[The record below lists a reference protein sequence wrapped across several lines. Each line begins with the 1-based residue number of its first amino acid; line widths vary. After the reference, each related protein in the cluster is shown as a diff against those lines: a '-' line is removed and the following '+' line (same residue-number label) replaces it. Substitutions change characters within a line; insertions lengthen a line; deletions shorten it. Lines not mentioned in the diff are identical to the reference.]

1 MHLLLVDDHPLIHVA
16 LRALLADFDPPVQ
29 LHSALDAE
37 GARTLLTQ
45 LRPSPDLLLLDLQL
59 ADAVPQSDGFALLD
73 EMRARYPAL
82 PIVCLSGTNQMA
94 EVIRAIDQGAM
105 GFIPKHVDPEE
116 FKAALALIVVGGIY
130 VPPMRLDSAAPA
142 PARPSEPR
150 PAAALPASLAALPI
164 TPRLGQPHV
173 DGREGLGLRHLEQAL
188 AAELEHGDE
197 GHHQHRHAAR
207 GVEEVLE
214 LHEAPALQRAA
225 RCSCAR
231 APTAA
236 RG

>member
-116 FKAALALIVVGGIY
+116 FKAALALVVVGGIY

-164 TPRLGQPHV
+164 TPR
-173 DGREGLGLRHLEQAL
+173 
-188 AAELEHGDE
+188 
-197 GHHQHRHAAR
+197 QH
-207 GVEEVLE
+207 EVLQGLLLGKPNKLIASE
-214 LHEAPALQRAA
+214 LSISADTVKDHVQAIFRALGVNSRTQAVLAVGQMNR
-225 RCSCAR
+225 
-231 APTAA
+231 
-236 RG
+236 